1 MLGAGSKKYSLQ
13 YSIIFFHKC
22 FVLWVLNNENI
33 NISEKKIEKKF
44 HQKIL

>member
-1 MLGAGSKKYSLQ
+1 MLGAGFKKYSLQ

-33 NISEKKIEKKF
+33 NISEKIIKKKIS
-44 HQKIL
+44 QKNL